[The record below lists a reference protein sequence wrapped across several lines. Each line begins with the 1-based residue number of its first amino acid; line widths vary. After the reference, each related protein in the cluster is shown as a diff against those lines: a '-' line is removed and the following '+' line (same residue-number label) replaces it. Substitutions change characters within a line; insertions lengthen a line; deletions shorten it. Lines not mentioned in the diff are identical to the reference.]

1 MESNRNTYL
10 KQLIYRSWHRGCKE
24 TDILLGDFAKAQLAE
39 FSDSDL
45 RDYEA
50 ILKTD
55 DNDIYDWIS
64 GKAIIPPHINPE
76 LIKRIQ
82 TYYARGVGYEDA

>member
-1 MESNRNTYL
+1 LESNRGTYL

-45 RDYEA
+45 QDYEA
-50 ILKTD
+50 ILETD

-64 GKAIIPPHINPE
+64 GKTIIPQHINSE

-82 TYYARGVGYEDA
+82 TFYARGVGYEDA